1 MSLMQNI
8 KEGRSRPSFLSPVL
22 ARIFG
27 QATPGAGS
35 PAILL
40 LLITPGLVI
49 VAAFFLIPMALVAM
63 RVADGPDGWA
73 TYFVILTNGRYFA
86 SLVQTLVMSA
96 GVTFCAL
103 VLCGICGLFL
113 VRNRFAGRNMITAL
127 LTLPL
132 SFPGTVVG
140 FMVIMLAGRQGAIGS
155 MTNALFDEKL
165 VFAYNISG
173 LFIGYLYF
181 SIPRVILAVMASAQ
195 KLDPQLEEAARS
207 LGAPTWRVVKDVIL
221 PGLMPGLISS
231 GAICFA
237 TAMGAFGTAF
247 TLATDID
254 VLPMV
259 IYTEFT
265 RNANVAVAASLSIA
279 LGAMTWAFLASVR
292 YFAGNSGDVAARG
305 GA

>member
-1 MSLMQNI
+1 MSSLHTI
-8 KEGRSRPSFLSPVL
+8 KGGRSRPSLPSFMV
-22 ARIFG
+22 G
-27 QATPGAGS
+27 QVRPGVGS
-35 PAILL
+35 PAILAL
-40 LLITPGLVI
+40 LLTPGLII

-63 RVADGPDGWA
+63 RVADGPDGLA
-73 TYFVILTNGRYFA
+73 TYFIILTNGRYFA

-96 GVTFCAL
+96 GVTITAL

-113 VRNRFAGRNMITAL
+113 VRNHFAGRNVMIAL

-140 FMVIMLAGRQGAIGS
+140 FMVIMLAGRQGVIGS
-155 MTNALFDEKL
+155 VTDALFGDKL
-165 VFAYNISG
+165 VFAYNIAG

-181 SIPRVILAVMASAQ
+181 SIPRVILAVMASAE

-207 LGAPTWRVVKDVIL
+207 LGAPTWRVIKDVIL

-265 RNANVAVAASLSIA
+265 RNANVAVAAALSIA
-279 LGAMTWAFLASVR
+279 LGLLTWAVLTAVR
-292 YFAGNSGDVAARG
+292 CFAGNTASSGTGG

>member
-1 MSLMQNI
+1 MSSVHHM
-8 KEGRSRPSFLSPVL
+8 KEGRSRPSFPFPVF
-22 ARIFG
+22 RI
-27 QATPGAGS
+27 ATPGAGS
-35 PAILL
+35 PATLALL
-40 LLITPGLVI
+40 LMPGLII
-49 VAAFFLIPMALVAM
+49 VAAFFLIPMALVAL
-63 RVADGPDGWA
+63 RVAEGPDGLA
-73 TYFVILTNGRYFA
+73 TYFIILTNGRYLA
-86 SLVQTLVMSA
+86 SLIQTLVMSA
-96 GVTFCAL
+96 GVTITAL

-113 VRNRFAGRNMITAL
+113 VRNRFAGRHLITAL

-140 FMVIMLAGRQGAIGS
+140 FMVIMLAGRQGVIGS
-155 MTNALFDEKL
+155 LTGALFGTKL
-165 VFAYNISG
+165 VFAYDIAG

-181 SIPRVILAVMASAQ
+181 SIPRVILAVMASAE

-265 RNANVAVAASLSIA
+265 RNANVAVAAALSIA
-279 LGAMTWAFLASVR
+279 LGLLTWAVLTAVR
-292 YFAGNSGDVAARG
+292 CFAGNAAPSGTGG

>member
-1 MSLMQNI
+1 MALQNLG
-8 KEGRSRPSFLSPVL
+8 EGRSRPSFS
-22 ARIFG
+22 RYFG
-27 QATPGAGS
+27 MSRSAMAS
-35 PAILL
+35 PATFMALMA
-40 LLITPGLVI
+40 PGVAI
-49 VAAFFLIPMALVAM
+49 VAAFFLIPLVLVAAE
-63 RVADGPDGWA
+63 VANGPDGWE
-73 TYFVILTNGRYFA
+73 TYLVILTNARYFE
-86 SLVQTLVMSA
+86 SLVQTLLMSA
-96 GVTFCAL
+96 GVTVVAL
-103 VLCGICGLFL
+103 ILCGIVGMFL
-113 VRNRFAGRNMITAL
+113 VRNRFAGRSVLIGL

-140 FMVIMLAGRQGAIGS
+140 FMVIMLAGRQGAVGGIS
-155 MTNALFDEKL
+155 NALIGEKI
-165 VFAYNISG
+165 VFAYDIAG
-173 LFIGYLYF
+173 LFVGYLYF
-181 SIPRVILAVMASAQ
+181 SIPRVILAVMASAE

-207 LGAPTWRVVKDVIL
+207 LGAPRWRVVRDVIL

-265 RNANVAVAASLSIA
+265 RNANIAVAAALSIA
-279 LGAMTWAFLASVR
+279 LGVITWLCLSAVRFLVGEKA
-292 YFAGNSGDVAARG
+292 DVTTRG

>member
-1 MSLMQNI
+1 MSSVQNI
-8 KEGRSRPSFLSPVL
+8 QEGRSRPSFP
-22 ARIFG
+22 FG
-27 QATPGAGS
+27 FLRRATPGAGS
-35 PAILL
+35 PAILAL
-40 LLITPGLVI
+40 LMTPGIII
-49 VAAFFLIPMALVAM
+49 VAAFFLIPLALVAM

-86 SLVQTLVMSA
+86 SLVQTLLMSA
-96 GVTFCAL
+96 GVTLTAL
-103 VLCGICGLFL
+103 ILCGVCGLFL
-113 VRNRFAGRNMITAL
+113 VRNRFAGRNMLMAL

-140 FMVIMLAGRQGAIGS
+140 FMVIMLAGRQGVIGS
-155 MTNALFDEKL
+155 VTDALFDEKL
-165 VFAYNISG
+165 VFAYEISG

-181 SIPRVILAVMASAQ
+181 SIPRVILAVMASAE

-207 LGAPTWRVVKDVIL
+207 LGAPTWRVIKDVIL
-221 PGLMPGLISS
+221 PGLMPGLVSS

-265 RNANVAVAASLSIA
+265 RNANVAVAAALSIA
-279 LGAMTWAFLASVR
+279 LGAMTWAVLFAVR
-292 YFAGNSGDVAARG
+292 CFVGTSADSAARG

>member
-1 MSLMQNI
+1 MS
-8 KEGRSRPSFLSPVL
+8 RS
-22 ARIFG
+22 AM
-27 QATPGAGS
+27 AS
-35 PAILL
+35 PATFMALMA
-40 LLITPGLVI
+40 PGVAI
-49 VAAFFLIPMALVAM
+49 VAAFFLIPLVLVAAE
-63 RVADGPDGWA
+63 VANGPDGWE
-73 TYFVILTNGRYFA
+73 TYLVILTNARYFE
-86 SLVQTLVMSA
+86 SLVQTLLMSA
-96 GVTFCAL
+96 GVTVVAL
-103 VLCGICGLFL
+103 ILCGIVGMFL
-113 VRNRFAGRNMITAL
+113 VRNRFAGRSVLIGL

-140 FMVIMLAGRQGAIGS
+140 FMVIMLAGRQGAVGGIS
-155 MTNALFDEKL
+155 NALIGEKI
-165 VFAYNISG
+165 VFAYDIAG
-173 LFIGYLYF
+173 LFVGYLYF
-181 SIPRVILAVMASAQ
+181 SIPRVILAVMASAE

-207 LGAPTWRVVKDVIL
+207 LGAPRWRVVRDVIL

-265 RNANVAVAASLSIA
+265 RNANIAVAAALSIA
-279 LGAMTWAFLASVR
+279 LGVITWLCLSAVRFLVGEKA
-292 YFAGNSGDVAARG
+292 DVTTRG

>member
-1 MSLMQNI
+1 MSIDLDL
-8 KEGRSRPSFLSPVL
+8 KEGRSRPSLLSS
-22 ARIFG
+22 FM
-27 QATPGAGS
+27 TPRAAAAS
-35 PAILL
+35 PAILSI
-40 LLITPGLVI
+40 LLIPGLVI
-49 VAAFFLIPMALVAM
+49 VAAFFLIPLA
-63 RVADGPDGWA
+63 RVAFEVGNGPDGWA
-73 TYFVILTNGRYFA
+73 TYLLILTNGRYLE
-86 SLVQTLVMSA
+86 SLIQTLAMSA
-96 GVTFCAL
+96 GVTVMAL
-103 VLCGICGLFL
+103 ILCSIVGLFL
-113 VRNRFAGRNMITAL
+113 VRNRFAGRSILIGT

-140 FMVIMLAGRQGAIGS
+140 FMVIMLAGRQGVIGGLTDAAFGS
-155 MTNALFDEKL
+155 KL
-165 VFAYNISG
+165 VFAYDIAG

-181 SIPRVILAVMASAQ
+181 SIPRVILAVMASAE
-195 KLDPQLEEAARS
+195 KLDLQLEEAARS
-207 LGAPTWRVVKDVIL
+207 LGASRFRVICDVIL

-265 RNANVAVAASLSIA
+265 RNANIPVAAALSIV
-279 LGAMTWAFLASVR
+279 LGLITWACLAAVR
-292 YFAGNSGDVAARG
+292 SFTGEGKSLPVRG

>member
-1 MSLMQNI
+1 VSWLSNI
-8 KEGRSRPSFLSPVL
+8 KEGRSGPSLPLSVL
-22 ARIFG
+22 GRA
-27 QATPGAGS
+27 APGAGS
-35 PAILL
+35 PVILAFL
-40 LLITPGLVI
+40 MMPGIIV
-49 VAAFFLIPMALVAM
+49 VAAFFLIPLALVAM

-73 TYFVILTNGRYFA
+73 TYFVILTNARYFA

-96 GVTFCAL
+96 GVTLTAL
-103 VLCGICGLFL
+103 VLCAVCGLFL
-113 VRNRFAGRNMITAL
+113 VRNRFAGRNVLTAL

-140 FMVIMLAGRQGAIGS
+140 FMVIMLAGRQGVIGS
-155 MTNALFDEKL
+155 VSDAIFGEKL
-165 VFAYNISG
+165 VFAYEISG

-181 SIPRVILAVMASAQ
+181 SIPRVILAVMASAE

-207 LGAPTWRVVKDVIL
+207 LGAPTWRVIKDVIL

-265 RNANVAVAASLSIA
+265 RNANVAVAAALSIA
-279 LGAMTWAFLASVR
+279 LGAMTWAVLFAVR
-292 YFAGNSGDVAARG
+292 CFVGNSTDVAPRG

>member
-1 MSLMQNI
+1 MSWAQNI
-8 KEGRSRPSFLSPVL
+8 KEGRSRPSFP
-22 ARIFG
+22 FG
-27 QATPGAGS
+27 FSRQATPGVGS
-35 PAILL
+35 PAILAML
-40 LLITPGLVI
+40 MTPGIII
-49 VAAFFLIPMALVAM
+49 VAAFFLIPLALVAM

-86 SLVQTLVMSA
+86 SLVQTLLMSA
-96 GVTFCAL
+96 GVTLTAL
-103 VLCGICGLFL
+103 ILCSICGLFL
-113 VRNRFAGRNMITAL
+113 VRNQFAGRSMLTAL

-140 FMVIMLAGRQGAIGS
+140 FLVIMLAGRQGVIGS
-155 MTNALFDEKL
+155 ISDALFGEKF
-165 VFAYNISG
+165 VFAYEISG

-181 SIPRVILAVMASAQ
+181 SIPRVILAVMASAE

-265 RNANVAVAASLSIA
+265 RNANVAVAAALSIA
-279 LGAMTWAFLASVR
+279 LGAMTWAVLFAVR
-292 YFAGNSGDVAARG
+292 CFVGNSTDVAPRG

>member
-1 MSLMQNI
+1 MALQNLG
-8 KEGRSRPSFLSPVL
+8 EGRSRPSFS
-22 ARIFG
+22 RYFG
-27 QATPGAGS
+27 MSRSAMAS
-35 PAILL
+35 PATFMALMA
-40 LLITPGLVI
+40 PGVAI
-49 VAAFFLIPMALVAM
+49 VAAFFLIPLVLVAAE
-63 RVADGPDGWA
+63 VANGPDGWA
-73 TYFVILTNGRYFA
+73 TYLVILTNARYFE
-86 SLVQTLVMSA
+86 SLVQTLLMSA
-96 GVTFCAL
+96 GVTVVAL
-103 VLCGICGLFL
+103 ILCGIVGMFL
-113 VRNRFAGRNMITAL
+113 VRNRFSGRSVLIGL

-140 FMVIMLAGRQGAIGS
+140 FMVIMLAGRQGAVGS
-155 MTNALFDEKL
+155 ISNALIGEKI
-165 VFAYNISG
+165 VFAYEIAG

-181 SIPRVILAVMASAQ
+181 SIPRVILAVMASAE

-207 LGAPTWRVVKDVIL
+207 LGAPRWRVVRDVIL

-265 RNANVAVAASLSIA
+265 RNANIAVAAALSIA
-279 LGAMTWAFLASVR
+279 LGLITWLCLSAVRFLVGEKA
-292 YFAGNSGDVAARG
+292 DLAARG

>member
-1 MSLMQNI
+1 MTDEYLV
-8 KEGRSRPSFLSPVL
+8 EGRSRPSFLTSFM
-22 ARIFG
+22 R
-27 QATPGAGS
+27 PGPAAAS
-35 PAILL
+35 PAVLSLL
-40 LLITPGLVI
+40 LVPGVTI
-49 VAAFFLIPMALVAM
+49 VAAFFIIPLAQVALEVSNA
-63 RVADGPDGWA
+63 PDGWA
-73 TYFVILTNGRYFA
+73 TYLVILTNGRYFE
-86 SLVQTLVMSA
+86 SLIQTLLISA
-96 GVTFCAL
+96 GVTVTAL
-103 VLCGICGLFL
+103 ILCGIVGLFL
-113 VRNRFAGRNMITAL
+113 VRNRFAGRSILTGL

-140 FMVIMLAGRQGAIGS
+140 FMVIMLSGRLGVIGEISDAILG
-155 MTNALFDEKL
+155 EKL
-165 VFAYNISG
+165 VFAYDIAG

-181 SIPRVILAVMASAQ
+181 SIPRVILAVMASAE

-207 LGAPTWRVVKDVIL
+207 LGAPRWRVVMDVIL

-247 TLATDID
+247 TLATNIN

-265 RNANVAVAASLSIA
+265 RNANIPVAAALSIF
-279 LGAMTWAFLASVR
+279 LGAITWTCLATVR
-292 YFAGNSGDVAARG
+292 KFTGNGNDLNARG

>member
-1 MSLMQNI
+1 MGLQHPG
-8 KEGRSRPSFLSPVL
+8 EGRSRPSFFQSFGASRSAMASPATFL
-22 ARIFG
+22 ALM
-27 QATPGAGS
+27 TPGV
-35 PAILL
+35 AI
-40 LLITPGLVI
+40 I
-49 VAAFFLIPMALVAM
+49 AAFFLIPLFLVAIK
-63 RVADGPDGWA
+63 VTDGPDGWA
-73 TYFVILTNGRYFA
+73 TYLVILTNGRYLE
-86 SLVQTLVMSA
+86 SLIQTLVMSA
-96 GVTFCAL
+96 GVTVVAL
-103 VLCGICGLFL
+103 ILCGVVGMFL
-113 VRNRFAGRNMITAL
+113 VRNQFAGRSILIGL

-140 FMVIMLAGRQGAIGS
+140 FMVIMLAGRQGVIGGIS
-155 MTNALFDEKL
+155 NALTGEKI
-165 VFAYNISG
+165 VFAYDIAG

-181 SIPRVILAVMASAQ
+181 SIPRVILAVMASAE

-207 LGAPTWRVVKDVIL
+207 LGAPRWRVVRDVIL

-265 RNANVAVAASLSIA
+265 RNANIAVAAALSIA
-279 LGAMTWAFLASVR
+279 LGAITWMCLSAVR
-292 YFAGNSGDVAARG
+292 FFVGESADVTTRG

>member
-1 MSLMQNI
+1 MALQNLG
-8 KEGRSRPSFLSPVL
+8 EGRSRPSFSRYFVVSRS
-22 ARIFG
+22 AM
-27 QATPGAGS
+27 AS
-35 PAILL
+35 PATFMALMA
-40 LLITPGLVI
+40 PGVAI
-49 VAAFFLIPMALVAM
+49 VGAFFLIPLVLVAM
-63 RVADGPDGWA
+63 EVANGPDGWA
-73 TYFVILTNGRYFA
+73 TYLVILTNARYFE
-86 SLVQTLVMSA
+86 SLVQTLLMSA
-96 GVTFCAL
+96 GVTVVAL
-103 VLCGICGLFL
+103 ILCGIVGMFL
-113 VRNRFAGRNMITAL
+113 VRNQFAGRSVLIGL

-140 FMVIMLAGRQGAIGS
+140 FMVIMLAGRQGAVGGISNVLIG
-155 MTNALFDEKL
+155 EKI
-165 VFAYNISG
+165 VFAYDIAG

-181 SIPRVILAVMASAQ
+181 SIPRVILAVMASAE

-207 LGAPTWRVVKDVIL
+207 LGAPRWRVVRDVIL

-265 RNANVAVAASLSIA
+265 RNANIAVAAALSIA
-279 LGAMTWAFLASVR
+279 LGLITWLCLSAVR
-292 YFAGNSGDVAARG
+292 FFVGEKADLAARG

>member
-1 MSLMQNI
+1 MALQNLG
-8 KEGRSRPSFLSPVL
+8 EGRSRPSFS
-22 ARIFG
+22 RYFG
-27 QATPGAGS
+27 VSRSAMAS
-35 PAILL
+35 PATFMALMA
-40 LLITPGLVI
+40 PGVAI
-49 VAAFFLIPMALVAM
+49 VAAFFLIPLVLVAM
-63 RVADGPDGWA
+63 EVANGPDGWA
-73 TYFVILTNGRYFA
+73 TYLVILTNARYFE
-86 SLVQTLVMSA
+86 SLVQTLLMSA
-96 GVTFCAL
+96 GVTVVAL
-103 VLCGICGLFL
+103 ILCGIVGMFL
-113 VRNRFAGRNMITAL
+113 VRNRFAGRSVLIGL

-140 FMVIMLAGRQGAIGS
+140 FMVIMLAGRQGAVGS
-155 MTNALFDEKL
+155 ISNALIGEKI
-165 VFAYNISG
+165 VFAYEIAG

-181 SIPRVILAVMASAQ
+181 SIPRVILAVMASAE

-207 LGAPTWRVVKDVIL
+207 LGAPRWRVVRDVIL

-265 RNANVAVAASLSIA
+265 RNANIAVAAALSIA
-279 LGAMTWAFLASVR
+279 LGLITWLCLSAVRFLFGEKA
-292 YFAGNSGDVAARG
+292 DLAARG

>member
-1 MSLMQNI
+1 MS
-8 KEGRSRPSFLSPVL
+8 RS
-22 ARIFG
+22 AM
-27 QATPGAGS
+27 AS
-35 PAILL
+35 PATFMALMA
-40 LLITPGLVI
+40 PGVAI
-49 VAAFFLIPMALVAM
+49 VGAFFLIPLVLVAM
-63 RVADGPDGWA
+63 EVANGPDGWA
-73 TYFVILTNGRYFA
+73 TYLVILTNARYFE
-86 SLVQTLVMSA
+86 SLVQTLLMSA
-96 GVTFCAL
+96 GVTVVAL
-103 VLCGICGLFL
+103 ILCGIVGMFL
-113 VRNRFAGRNMITAL
+113 VRNQFAGRSVLIGL

-140 FMVIMLAGRQGAIGS
+140 FMVIMLAGRQGAVGGISNVLIG
-155 MTNALFDEKL
+155 EKI
-165 VFAYNISG
+165 VFAYDIAG

-181 SIPRVILAVMASAQ
+181 SIPRVILAVMASAE

-207 LGAPTWRVVKDVIL
+207 LGAPRWRVVRDVIL

-265 RNANVAVAASLSIA
+265 RNANIAVAAALSIA
-279 LGAMTWAFLASVR
+279 LGLITWLCLSAVR
-292 YFAGNSGDVAARG
+292 FFVGEKADLAARG

>member
-1 MSLMQNI
+1 MSSAHPI
-8 KEGRSRPSFLSPVL
+8 KGGRSRPSFLSFVFRP
-22 ARIFG
+22 AN
-27 QATPGAGS
+27 PGVGS
-35 PAILL
+35 PAILAL
-40 LLITPGLVI
+40 LLTPGLII
-49 VAAFFLIPMALVAM
+49 VAAFFLIPMAFVAI
-63 RVADGPDGWA
+63 RVADGPDGLA
-73 TYFVILTNGRYFA
+73 TYFVILTNGRYLA

-96 GVTFCAL
+96 GVTISAL
-103 VLCGICGLFL
+103 VLCGVCGLFL
-113 VRNRFAGRNMITAL
+113 VRNRFAGRNVITAM

-140 FMVIMLAGRQGAIGS
+140 FMVIMLAGRQGVIGS
-155 MTNALFDEKL
+155 ITDALFDEKL

-181 SIPRVILAVMASAQ
+181 SIPRVILAVMASAE

-265 RNANVAVAASLSIA
+265 RNANVAVAAALSIA
-279 LGAMTWAFLASVR
+279 LGILTWVVLTAVR
-292 YFAGNSGDVAARG
+292 CLVGNAATPGTGG

>member
-1 MSLMQNI
+1 MM
-8 KEGRSRPSFLSPVL
+8 
-22 ARIFG
+22 
-27 QATPGAGS
+27 PG
-35 PAILL
+35 I
-40 LLITPGLVI
+40 IV
-49 VAAFFLIPMALVAM
+49 VAAFFLIPLALVVM

-73 TYFVILTNGRYFA
+73 TYFVILTNGWYFA
-86 SLVQTLVMSA
+86 SLVQTLLMSA
-96 GVTFCAL
+96 GVTLTAL
-103 VLCGICGLFL
+103 ILCSICGLFL
-113 VRNRFAGRNMITAL
+113 VRNQFAGRSMLTAL

-140 FMVIMLAGRQGAIGS
+140 FMVIMLAGRQGVIGS
-155 MTNALFDEKL
+155 VSDAIFGEKL
-165 VFAYNISG
+165 VFAYEISG

-181 SIPRVILAVMASAQ
+181 SIPRVILAVMASAE

-265 RNANVAVAASLSIA
+265 RNANVAVAAALSIA
-279 LGAMTWAFLASVR
+279 LGAMTWVVLFVVR
-292 YFAGNSGDVAARG
+292 CFVGNSTDVAPRG

>member
-1 MSLMQNI
+1 M
-8 KEGRSRPSFLSPVL
+8 
-22 ARIFG
+22 A
-27 QATPGAGS
+27 S
-35 PAILL
+35 PATFMALMA
-40 LLITPGLVI
+40 PGVAI
-49 VAAFFLIPMALVAM
+49 VAAFFLIPLVLVAM
-63 RVADGPDGWA
+63 EVANGPDGWA
-73 TYFVILTNGRYFA
+73 TYLVILTNARYFE
-86 SLVQTLVMSA
+86 SLVQTLLMSA
-96 GVTFCAL
+96 GVTVVAL
-103 VLCGICGLFL
+103 ILCGIVGMFL
-113 VRNRFAGRNMITAL
+113 VRNRFAGRSVLIGL

-140 FMVIMLAGRQGAIGS
+140 FMVIMLAGRQGAVGGIS
-155 MTNALFDEKL
+155 NALIGEKI
-165 VFAYNISG
+165 VFAYDIAG

-181 SIPRVILAVMASAQ
+181 SIPRVILAVMASAE

-207 LGAPTWRVVKDVIL
+207 LGAPRWRVVRDVIL

-265 RNANVAVAASLSIA
+265 RNANIAVAAALSIA
-279 LGAMTWAFLASVR
+279 LGVITWLCLSAVRFLVGEKA
-292 YFAGNSGDVAARG
+292 DVTTRG

>member
-1 MSLMQNI
+1 M
-8 KEGRSRPSFLSPVL
+8 KGGRSRPSFPSSIV

-35 PAILL
+35 PAILFL
-40 LLITPGLVI
+40 LMVPGLVI

-63 RVADGPDGWA
+63 RVADGPDGLA
-73 TYFVILTNGRYFA
+73 TYFVILTNERYFA

-96 GVTFCAL
+96 GVTLCAL
-103 VLCGICGLFL
+103 ILCGICGLFL
-113 VRNRFAGRNMITAL
+113 VRNRFFGRNMITAL

-140 FMVIMLAGRQGAIGS
+140 FMVIMLAGRQGAIGA
-155 MTNALFDEKL
+155 MTDAVFGDKL

-181 SIPRVILAVMASAQ
+181 SIPRVILAVMASAE

-265 RNANVAVAASLSIA
+265 RNANVAVAAALSIA
-279 LGAMTWAFLASVR
+279 LGAMTWAVLAAVR
-292 YFAGNSGDVAARG
+292 FFVGNSADLSPRG